1 MKKFKGFKKED
12 GTLVKETW
20 FDGYPFGDK
29 VLEGVMFKAT
39 IGDSGRMSV
48 AVAPSCADYFSSLNE
63 KKWLKAAIDHA
74 QDNDMF
80 QERED
85 GGEELELV
93 EDTAPGVRSKASY
106 IRVVKMTG
114 LPGILRG
121 RGHDAGRML

>member
-12 GTLVKETW
+12 GTIVKEAW
-20 FDGYPFGDK
+20 FDGYPFGDR

-39 IGDSGRMSV
+39 IGDSGHMSV
-48 AVAPSCADYFSSLNE
+48 TIAPSCAEYFSNLNE
-63 KKWLKAAIDHA
+63 KKWLKEAVDFAMDS
-74 QDNDMF
+74 DMF

-93 EDTAPGVRSKASY
+93 EDKAPGVRSKASY
-106 IRVVKMTG
+106 IRLVKAQG
-114 LPGILRG
+114 FPEILKG